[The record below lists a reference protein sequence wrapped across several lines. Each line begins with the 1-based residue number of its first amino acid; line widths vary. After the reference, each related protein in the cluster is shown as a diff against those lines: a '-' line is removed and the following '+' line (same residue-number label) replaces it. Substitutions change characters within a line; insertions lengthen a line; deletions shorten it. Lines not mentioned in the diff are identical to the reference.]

1 MVDSDMKYFRSWR
14 LPTGGNG
21 VNPLIQRPGA
31 YLSRTVGRDESHQDG
46 TTTDKVG
53 APTVMARDLV
63 VY

>member
-1 MVDSDMKYFRSWR
+1 MVDSKGECSWGWR

-21 VNPLIQRPGA
+21 VNPTIQRPGA
-31 YLSRTVGRDESHQDG
+31 YLSRTVGRDDALRDG

-53 APTVMARDLV
+53 APEVMARDLV